1 MDELNWNEYWKIAE
15 YLEKAFPDTDVLNLT
30 REGALRLVRRIPN
43 FSDTLTPS
51 DTVVD
56 SLIYSWLDL
65 RNGTEGDTTV

>member
-15 YLEKAFPDTDVLNLT
+15 YLENAFPETDVLNLS
-30 REGALRLVRRIPN
+30 RKDALQLVRQIPN
-43 FSDTLTPS
+43 FSDTSTPS
-51 DTVVD
+51 DTLVD